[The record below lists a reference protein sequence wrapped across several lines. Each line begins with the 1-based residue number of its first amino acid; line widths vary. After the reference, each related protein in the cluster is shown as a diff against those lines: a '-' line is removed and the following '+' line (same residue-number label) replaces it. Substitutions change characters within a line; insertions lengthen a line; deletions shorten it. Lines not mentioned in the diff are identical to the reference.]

1 MDAAAGAEIDIA
13 GGLKGGGWVVDGESA
28 AGAIST
34 ADPHATGALVTG
46 RADGGRAG
54 GIEIDGPGGGRDA
67 CSKIRGADGDAC
79 AAGGDV
85 ALRRSERGH
94 AVLGD
99 QDRSDAIVVG
109 VG

>member
-1 MDAAAGAEIDIA
+1 
-13 GGLKGGGWVVDGESA
+13 
-28 AGAIST
+28 
-34 ADPHATGALVTG
+34 G

-109 VG
+109 VGQEGDVAAAGGDDGTVDADIAAAHQVHVRVGAVGGEGAVEGDR